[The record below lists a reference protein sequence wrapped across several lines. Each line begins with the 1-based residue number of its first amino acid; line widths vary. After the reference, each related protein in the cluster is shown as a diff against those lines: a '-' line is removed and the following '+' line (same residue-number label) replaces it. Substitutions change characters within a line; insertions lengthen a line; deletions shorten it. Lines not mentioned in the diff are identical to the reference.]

1 MTARPPPFSA
11 LRAVEAASRHRSF
24 TWAAKELNITHSAV
38 SQSIR
43 RLEAD
48 LGTPLFQRKGGAM
61 EPSEAALRLAG
72 TYSEAAQSLERT
84 LREVTGTTQVGALSV
99 SMPPDLG
106 RLWFGG
112 KLTRLAEAMPD
123 LKIDIRTGG
132 ADKALGGSDVAILF
146 APSEGRE
153 GEAVSPEVSVFP
165 VCSPGIL
172 KDRDLSTAALVA
184 RAPCIENG
192 GSNWDGW
199 AARFSVP
206 VPPPAY
212 SFDDPGMALE
222 AAAQGAGVIL
232 TDVFAAEALLDSG
245 RLVALPLEAPT
256 GRHMLL
262 ESRGAAGKADLIGRF
277 SLWLRLEV
285 GRTLALHAAR
295 RLPAGRTK

>member
-48 LGTPLFQRKGGAM
+48 LGTPLFQRRGGAM
-61 EPSEAALRLAG
+61 EPSEAALRLAS

-84 LREVTGTTQVGALSV
+84 LREITGSTLTGVLSV
-99 SMPPDLG
+99 AMPASLG

-112 KLTRLAEAMPD
+112 KLSRLAEAMPD
-123 LKIDIRTGG
+123 LKVDIRTWG
-132 ADKALGGSDVAILF
+132 AEGQAAGSDVSIIF
-146 APSEGRE
+146 APAEGRE
-153 GEAVSPEVSVFP
+153 ADAVSPEIQLFP
-165 VCSPGIL
+165 VCSPVIL
-172 KDRDLSTAALVA
+172 KDRDLSTAALVV
-184 RAPCIENG
+184 RAPLIAA
-192 GSNWDGW
+192 DGASW
-199 AARFSVP
+199 QLWSERFTI
-206 VPPPAY
+206 PAV
-212 SFDDPGMALE
+212 SPAFTFDDPGMALE
-222 AAAQGAGVIL
+222 AAVQGAGVLL
-232 TDVFAAEALLDSG
+232 TDVFVAEALLDSG
-245 RLVALPLEAPT
+245 KLVALPLEAPT
-256 GRHMLL
+256 GRRMLL
-262 ESRGAAGKADLIGRF
+262 ESREAAGKSDLISRF

>member
-48 LGTPLFQRKGGAM
+48 LGTPLFQRRGGAM

-84 LREVTGTTQVGALSV
+84 LREVTGATQAGVLSV
-99 SMPPDLG
+99 AMPAALG

-112 KLTRLAEAMPD
+112 KLSRLTEAMPD
-123 LKIDIRTGG
+123 LKVDIRIGG
-132 ADKALGGSDVAILF
+132 AETPAANSDLAIVF
-146 APSEGRE
+146 APAEGRE
-153 GEAVSPEVSVFP
+153 ADAVSPEVQTFP
-165 VCSPGIL
+165 VCSPRIL
-172 KDRDLSTAALVA
+172 KERDLSTPGLVV
-184 RAPCIENG
+184 RAPLI
-192 GSNWDGW
+192 
-199 AARFSVP
+199 AAGVGDWGHWSDRFGVPSVS
-206 VPPPAY
+206 PAY
-212 SFDDPGMALE
+212 AFDDAGMALE
-222 AAAQGAGVIL
+222 AAAQGAGVLL
-232 TDVFAAEALLDSG
+232 TDVFSAEAQLESG
-245 RLVALPLEAPT
+245 KLVALPLEAPT

-262 ESRGAAGKADLIGRF
+262 ESRSQTGKADLISRF

-295 RLPAGRTK
+295 RSAADRTK

>member
-24 TWAAKELNITHSAV
+24 TWAARELNITHSAV

-48 LGTPLFQRKGGAM
+48 LGTPLFQRRGGAM

-84 LREVTGTTQVGALSV
+84 LREVTGGSQTGVLSV
-99 SMPPDLG
+99 AMPAGLG

-112 KLTRLAEAMPD
+112 KLSRLAESMPD
-123 LKIDIRTGG
+123 LKVDIRTVG
-132 ADKALGGSDVAILF
+132 AEGQASGSDVAIVF
-146 APSEGRE
+146 APAEGRE
-153 GEAVSPEVSVFP
+153 ADAVSPEVQLFP
-165 VCSPGIL
+165 VCSPSML
-172 KDRDLSTAALVA
+172 KDRDLSTPALVV
-184 RAPCIENG
+184 RAPLIATGDG
-192 GSNWDGW
+192 GWDQW
-199 AARFSVP
+199 SSRFTVP
-206 VPPPAY
+206 AGSPAFT
-212 SFDDPGMALE
+212 FDDPAMALE
-222 AAAQGAGVIL
+222 AAAQGAGIML
-232 TDVFAAEALLDSG
+232 TDVFAAEALLESG
-245 RLVALPLEAPT
+245 KLVALPLEAPT

-262 ESRGAAGKADLIGRF
+262 DSRSPAGKADLVSRF

-295 RLPAGRTK
+295 RNPVARSK